1 MFEGTTCMNAV
12 SIDVQ
17 GGRARLMATSADMP
31 LRERVASE
39 DITLE
44 RCNVVGELVE
54 PLPRLLK
61 GFDVFLA

>member
-1 MFEGTTCMNAV
+1 
-12 SIDVQ
+12 VQ
-17 GGRARLMATSADMP
+17 ATSADMP

>member
-1 MFEGTTCMNAV
+1 MFEVTTCMNAV

-17 GGRARLMATSADMP
+17 GGRDCRVTSAEMPWGRDMP

-44 RCNVVGELVE
+44 RCNVV
-54 PLPRLLK
+54 
-61 GFDVFLA
+61 